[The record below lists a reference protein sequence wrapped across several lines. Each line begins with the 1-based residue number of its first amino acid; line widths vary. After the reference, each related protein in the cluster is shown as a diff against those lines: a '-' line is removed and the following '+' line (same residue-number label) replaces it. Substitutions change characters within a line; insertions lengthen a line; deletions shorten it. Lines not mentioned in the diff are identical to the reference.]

1 MIYVSEMPFFLN
13 KRRMGGNLMV
23 KRAIIEVELV
33 EESAEK
39 SNEEI
44 EEEILRELSENI
56 HVIPWAK
63 TMKRVVVEEI

>member
-1 MIYVSEMPFFLN
+1 MIYVSEMPFFLISAEW
-13 KRRMGGNLMV
+13 GDLMV

>member
-1 MIYVSEMPFFLN
+1 
-13 KRRMGGNLMV
+13 LMV